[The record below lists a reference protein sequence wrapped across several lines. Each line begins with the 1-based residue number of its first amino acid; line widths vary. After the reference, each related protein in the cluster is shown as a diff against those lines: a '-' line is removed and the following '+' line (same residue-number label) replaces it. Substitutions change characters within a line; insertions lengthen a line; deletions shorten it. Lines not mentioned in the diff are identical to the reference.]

1 MHLKSV
7 AIAAALLA
15 AFVVAAPL
23 AHAQEPAP
31 PPAACTVGAETGA
44 DPVEVKGSGQ
54 KASAPF
60 HLDGGAYRAEWS
72 MNGKAEGYRKIALKP
87 TDDTSILRVN
97 TIMDSLGET
106 GGTSAETYIYNV
118 KPGDYYLD
126 VRAPSGWKVTLTPI
140 AA

>member
-1 MHLKSV
+1 MHTKSTA
-7 AIAAALLA
+7 AILGALLA
-15 AFVVAAPL
+15 AFVLAAPL

-31 PPAACTVGAETGA
+31 APSCAVGAETGA